1 MSGIFVICT
10 ICMMTLGAPTPV
22 AAQSIVEGPLVL
34 RAPASA
40 RLLGMANAG
49 LAANDADVLFY
60 NPGML
65 GSARGLSLSM
75 QRYGSAATAGS
86 MATVTT
92 VGSITVGIGAQA
104 LRWQTPAARYDD
116 AVRFGTTHLADTP
129 RAGSNVSNEAASSA
143 FTLGLARTIKGLRL
157 GAAVKYAEDRL
168 GEAADGTV
176 AFDVGFSRPLGPATL
191 AITAQNLG
199 AGPRLGGVEA
209 AMPRRIG
216 VGWGG
221 GPMSQWEHWD
231 LGMQAQLTVE
241 GDDWFVRPAGGAELG
256 YVPIE
261 GVSILLRSGL
271 RLPRERDESLV
282 TAGLGVTVD
291 RFSFDYAMEPM
302 RGGRPVSH
310 RVGVRLK

>member
-1 MSGIFVICT
+1 MTGIFVILT
-10 ICMMTLGAPTPV
+10 ICMMTLGAPTHM

-34 RAPASA
+34 RVPASA

-65 GSARGLSLSM
+65 ASARGLSLSM

-104 LRWQTPAARYDD
+104 LRWQTPAARYDN

-129 RAGSNVSNEAASSA
+129 RAGSEAASSA

-168 GEAADGTV
+168 REMADGTV

-221 GPMSQWEHWD
+221 SMSQWEYWD

-241 GDDWFVRPAGGAELG
+241 GDDWFVRPAGGVELG

-261 GVSILLRSGL
+261 GVSILVRSGL

-310 RVGVRLK
+310 RVGIRLK